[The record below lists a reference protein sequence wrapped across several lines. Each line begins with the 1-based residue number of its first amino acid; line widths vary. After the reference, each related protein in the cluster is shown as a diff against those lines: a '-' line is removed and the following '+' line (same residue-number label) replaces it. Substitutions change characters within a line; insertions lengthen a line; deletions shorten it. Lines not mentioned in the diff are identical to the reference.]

1 LVVLFKLRHLYF
13 LRISSSLLFFNCGGM
28 SNFELEMAAPF
39 FLRSELDEVSK
50 DSLIMAED
58 LLRNSGT
65 RKIHIRFFS

>member
-1 LVVLFKLRHLYF
+1 
-13 LRISSSLLFFNCGGM
+13 M

-65 RKIHIRFFS
+65 RKIHIRFFSW